1 MTYDGEPLSDI
12 VPNLIMAGVMPFIIS
27 TLNLICSL
35 LIEMGRF
42 GPAKVGRRLLHD
54 VAVCGFVVSCWITYV
69 DICEHAIEP
78 FICYRVGD
86 VPRMRYD
93 ASVVCWEG

>member
-1 MTYDGEPLSDI
+1 MTYDGERVSDL
-12 VPNLIMAGVMPFIIS
+12 VPNLIMAGVMPLLIAA
-27 TLNLICSL
+27 TNLIANFL
-35 LIEMGRF
+35 FEVARF
-42 GPAKVGRRLLHD
+42 GPARVGRKLLHD

-78 FICYRVGD
+78 FVCYRVGD

-93 ASVVCWEG
+93 ASIVCWEG